1 MHDMARIYL
10 NAHFLGFVEGLQLT
24 LAVVKIVLWAQASL
38 LTGNTNKTTIY
49 IDKATKEIYN
59 N

>member
-1 MHDMARIYL
+1 MARIYL
-10 NAHFLGFVEGLQLT
+10 TAHFLGFVEGLQLT

-59 N
+59 I